1 MGHFLFS
8 FYLIGLLVYQGNA
21 EPVEDKKALLEF
33 VEKLQPFRPLNWNL
47 SSSICTSWNGVTCSQ
62 DQSQIIAIRL
72 PGVGF
77 NGTIP
82 PNTISRIKGLQKLSL
97 RSNFITGHFPYDFIN
112 LKNLSFLYLQFNNF
126 IGPLPDFAVWNN
138 LSVVNLS
145 NNRFIGEIPLSLSNL
160 SHLACLNLANNSL
173 SGEIPNINLP
183 LLQKL
188 NLSNNNLQGVVP
200 VSLQR
205 FPKSAFIGNNVSIST
220 LSPCSEHCSK
230 SKKHGRIGGTLALG
244 IIVVGAFICFAAL
257 VVFTFVLCSKKK
269 DKDAFVGKLEKG
281 GKMSPEK
288 VVSRNQDA
296 NNKLFFFEGC
306 NYNYAF
312 DLEDLL
318 RASAEVLGKGTF
330 GAAYKAV
337 LEDATTVVVKRLK
350 EVAVG
355 KKDFEQHMNIVGSL
369 KHENVVELKAYYYS
383 KDEKLVVYDYY
394 SQGSISA
401 LLHGTVGIC
410 GDGEKVSAA
419 GTGNGQMGDNMSSK
433 RGEDKVA
440 LDWNTRIKIAL
451 GAAQGL
457 ACIHSENGGKLV
469 HGNVKSSNIFLNTKQ
484 CGCISDLGLATI
496 MIVREEWTAEVFD
509 IELMRCPNIEEEM
522 VEMLQI
528 AMSCVARMHDQR
540 PKMSEIVK
548 MIENVRQIDIENQ
561 PSSENQAESAT
572 QHNIPQLDSPLSTVE
587 GGE

>member
-8 FYLIGLLVYQGNA
+8 FYLIGLLVFQGNA
-21 EPVEDKKALLEF
+21 EPVEDKNALLEF

-126 IGPLPDFAVWNN
+126 IGPLPDFSVWNN

-160 SHLACLNLANNSL
+160 SHLSCLNLANNSL

-205 FPKSAFIGNNVSIST
+205 FPKSAFIGNNVSIGTFSPIT
-220 LSPCSEHCSK
+220 LPCSRHCSK
-230 SKKHGRIGGTLALG
+230 SEKKYGRIGGTLVLG
-244 IIVVGAFICFAAL
+244 IIVVGSFICFAAL
-257 VVFTFVLCSKKK
+257 VVFIFVLCSKKK
-269 DKDAFVGKLEKG
+269 NGDAFVGKMEKG

-296 NNKLFFFEGC
+296 NNKLFFFEEC
-306 NYNYAF
+306 NNYAF

-401 LLHGTVGIC
+401 LLHGMRRNFV
-410 GDGEKVSAA
+410 
-419 GTGNGQMGDNMSSK
+419 
-433 RGEDKVA
+433 
-440 LDWNTRIKIAL
+440 
-451 GAAQGL
+451 
-457 ACIHSENGGKLV
+457 
-469 HGNVKSSNIFLNTKQ
+469 FLTN
-484 CGCISDLGLATI
+484 CS
-496 MIVREEWTAEVFD
+496 
-509 IELMRCPNIEEEM
+509 
-522 VEMLQI
+522 
-528 AMSCVARMHDQR
+528 
-540 PKMSEIVK
+540 
-548 MIENVRQIDIENQ
+548 
-561 PSSENQAESAT
+561 
-572 QHNIPQLDSPLSTVE
+572 
-587 GGE
+587 